1 VFDHDWLTLATGVA
15 IPHGLYDIRDNVGYI
30 QISTTHH
37 TSEWPVTR
45 FPTGGIPM
53 ARYIIMEQTRFCS
66 DVMGALAIA
75 LPITSSH
82 RTYRP

>member
-1 VFDHDWLTLATGVA
+1 MIGQPLVLELLFLTDCRTSGTMWATSRLAPPTILV
-15 IPHGLYDIRDNVGYI
+15 N
-30 QISTTHH
+30 
-37 TSEWPVTR
+37 WPVTR
-45 FPTGGIPM
+45 FP
-53 ARYIIMEQTRFCS
+53 S